1 MTGVETSDFS
11 ISDSLSVQN
20 VNISENKLILDV
32 GSMQSDIE
40 PTVTINGN
48 ITDKYENNWFNFVPH
63 DIVIGTAIVAID
75 GSNPTILTAEYDNLY
90 NLTLTYSEPINAAT
104 LDETDFETFYNI
116 EPDIPDSNIKRITNV
131 DTATDGLSSVLTFDK
146 KINSDSDL
154 MLVGSVYDK
163 TGTAMIPTAIP
174 LNDSTPP
181 TMSSAKTITTT
192 SIEIKFNENV
202 VASTVYAGAFAISGG
217 ITVTDVTV
225 LDDFVDV
232 VFLTTTTI
240 QEGAT
245 PTVTLRENTVNDRI
259 GNELT
264 ADDTIVATDTIVPS
278 LNSLSIISDNTNIG
292 FAKSGDKI
300 TLQLVANEAV
310 SFVSGTI
317 FETEL
322 TQQHISDETSV
333 GFSASVDIDDT
344 TSNTNPTFAIT
355 IVDDEGN
362 TKTVT
367 QSDITGN
374 TVIVD
379 TLAPVITLI
388 GSENT
393 TLILDKSYA
402 DEGTV
407 VIDNDPNY
415 AGTSTLDVTN
425 IDNTQFAGNVY
436 TRLLHVDSSLCK
448 N

>member
-1 MTGVETSDFS
+1 M
-11 ISDSLSVQN
+11 
-20 VNISENKLILDV
+20 
-32 GSMQSDIE
+32 
-40 PTVTINGN
+40 
-48 ITDKYENNWFNFVPH
+48 
-63 DIVIGTAIVAID
+63 
-75 GSNPTILTAEYDNLY
+75 
-90 NLTLTYSEPINAAT
+90 TLTYSEPINTAT

-292 FAKSGDKI
+292 F
-300 TLQLVANEAV
+300 
-310 SFVSGTI
+310 
-317 FETEL
+317 
-322 TQQHISDETSV
+322 
-333 GFSASVDIDDT
+333 
-344 TSNTNPTFAIT
+344 
-355 IVDDEGN
+355 
-362 TKTVT
+362 
-367 QSDITGN
+367 
-374 TVIVD
+374 
-379 TLAPVITLI
+379 
-388 GSENT
+388 
-393 TLILDKSYA
+393 
-402 DEGTV
+402 
-407 VIDNDPNY
+407 
-415 AGTSTLDVTN
+415 
-425 IDNTQFAGNVY
+425 
-436 TRLLHVDSSLCK
+436 
-448 N
+448 